1 LHQSE
6 CLPRQFTT
14 LVTILATQPVAAIAM
29 SFLGLTAHSVSARA
43 GAAQGQA
50 SGWVQELS
58 TVWRQFIVAAFD
70 PYRPEQYYM
79 RGPGPAWRAK
89 HEGDDAPENDHAAR
103 VD

>member
-1 LHQSE
+1 
-6 CLPRQFTT
+6 
-14 LVTILATQPVAAIAM
+14 M
-29 SFLGLTAHSVSARA
+29 SFLGLTAHSVSTRS

-50 SGWVQELS
+50 SGLFQELS

-89 HEGDDAPENDHAAR
+89 HEGEDAPEHDAAAR